1 MTVMVGNMA
10 VDRHGIGA
18 VSDSLHH
25 ETLRQNYESERWGR
39 ETLNTGIHFKT
50 QSPPPMTYMLQ
61 KGHTSQFFPDSSTS
75 IGHSHPNYQMRYF
88 LNPA

>member
-25 ETLRQNYESERWGR
+25 ETLRQNYESER
-39 ETLNTGIHFKT
+39 
-50 QSPPPMTYMLQ
+50 
-61 KGHTSQFFPDSSTS
+61 
-75 IGHSHPNYQMRYF
+75 
-88 LNPA
+88 